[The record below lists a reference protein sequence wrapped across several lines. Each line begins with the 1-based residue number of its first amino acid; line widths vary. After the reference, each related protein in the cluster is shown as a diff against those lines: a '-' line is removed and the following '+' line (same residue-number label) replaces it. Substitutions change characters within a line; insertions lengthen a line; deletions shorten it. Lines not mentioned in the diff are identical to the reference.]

1 MRRIALTATS
11 AAVSALLLIPLAT
24 STAWAGP
31 PGIPTAEIAVNE
43 LAAVAVAE
51 ETHADTYDRKKF
63 IHWAT
68 ISGACNTRETVLVR
82 DGENVQTDDSCAAVS
97 GSWYSP
103 YDGVTWTSASDI
115 DIDHMVPL
123 KEAWRSGAWEWTTAK
138 RKAFANSLQD
148 SQLWAVTD
156 RVNQGKADQDP
167 STWRPPLAN
176 FECEYA
182 RSWVDVK
189 FDWGLTMQPAE
200 RSALENMLATC

>member
-1 MRRIALTATS
+1 MRRIALASIS
-11 AAVSALLLIPLAT
+11 AAISALLLFPLAPT
-24 STAWAGP
+24 AAWAGP
-31 PGIPTAEIAVNE
+31 PGIPTAQVALDE
-43 LAAVAVAE
+43 LAAVTIAE
-51 ETHADTYDRKKF
+51 ETHADTYDRRLF
-63 IHWAT
+63 PHWAT
-68 ISGACNTRETVLVR
+68 VQGTCNSREEVLKR
-82 DGENVQTDDSCAAVS
+82 DGKDVVTDASCAAVS

-103 YDGVTWTSASDI
+103 YDGATWTSASDI

-123 KEAWRSGAWEWTTAK
+123 KDAWRSGAWEWTTAK

-156 RVNQGKADQDP
+156 NVNQSKSDQDP
-167 STWRPPLAN
+167 STWRPPLAS

-200 RSALENMLATC
+200 RTALEQMLATC